1 MLNVHS
7 SDGIAEDVI
16 RAFVQYGSAE
26 MHLKTLVEKT
36 IAKIENPEP
45 GEDTNVLLSKLEEYE
60 TQLDETAS
68 LRRKTML
75 SLFELYDGDKDAWC
89 LVKHLGI
96 GAMQIF
102 EAYQASNKDVTLFN
116 LWMES
121 NKAFIKALCV
131 FLGVEITDCAACFAD
146 MLKGE

>member
-7 SDGIAEDVI
+7 SDGIAEDLI
-16 RAFVQYGSAE
+16 RAFVQYGTAE

-36 IAKIENPEP
+36 LAKIENPSP
-45 GEDTNVLLSKLEEYE
+45 DDGDLIPLLTDYEE
-60 TQLDETAS
+60 QLDEVAS

-75 SLFELYDGDKDAWC
+75 SLFKLYNGNKDNWC

-96 GAMQIF
+96 GAMQMF
-102 EAYQASNKDVTLFN
+102 EAYQASDNDADLYN
-116 LWMES
+116 LWIES
-121 NKAFIKALCV
+121 NKAFIKALCG

-146 MLKGE
+146 MLKEK

>member
-7 SDGIAEDVI
+7 SDGIAEDLI

-36 IAKIENPEP
+36 LAKIENPSP
-45 GEDTNVLLSKLEEYE
+45 DDGDLIPLLTDYEE
-60 TQLDETAS
+60 QLDEVAS

-75 SLFELYDGDKDAWC
+75 SLFKLYNGNKDNWC

-96 GAMQIF
+96 GAMQMF
-102 EAYQASNKDVTLFN
+102 EAYQASDNDADLYN
-116 LWMES
+116 LWIES
-121 NKAFIKALCV
+121 NKAFIKALCG

-146 MLKGE
+146 MLKEK

>member
-7 SDGIAEDVI
+7 SDGIAEDLI

-36 IAKIENPEP
+36 LAKIENPSP
-45 GEDTNVLLSKLEEYE
+45 DDGDLIPLLTDYEE
-60 TQLDETAS
+60 QLDEMAS

-75 SLFELYDGDKDAWC
+75 SLFKLYNGNKDNWC

-96 GAMQIF
+96 GAMQMF
-102 EAYQASNKDVTLFN
+102 EAYQASDNDADLYN
-116 LWMES
+116 LWIES
-121 NKAFIKALCV
+121 NKAFIKALCG

-146 MLKGE
+146 MLKEK

>member
-7 SDGIAEDVI
+7 SDGIAEDLI

-36 IAKIENPEP
+36 LAKIENPSP
-45 GEDTNVLLSKLEEYE
+45 DDGDLIPLLTDYEE
-60 TQLDETAS
+60 QLDEVAS

-75 SLFELYDGDKDAWC
+75 SLFKLYNGNKDNWC

-102 EAYQASNKDVTLFN
+102 EAYQASDNDADLYN
-116 LWMES
+116 LWIES
-121 NKAFIKALCV
+121 NKAFIKALCG

-146 MLKGE
+146 MLKEK

>member
-7 SDGIAEDVI
+7 SDGIAEDLI

-36 IAKIENPEP
+36 LAKIENPSP
-45 GEDTNVLLSKLEEYE
+45 DDGDLIPLLTDYEE
-60 TQLDETAS
+60 QLDGVAS

-75 SLFELYDGDKDAWC
+75 SLFKLYNGNKDNWC

-96 GAMQIF
+96 GAMQMF
-102 EAYQASNKDVTLFN
+102 EAYQASDNDADLYN
-116 LWMES
+116 LWIES
-121 NKAFIKALCV
+121 NKAFIKALCG

-146 MLKGE
+146 MLKEK

>member
-7 SDGIAEDVI
+7 SDGIAEDLI

-36 IAKIENPEP
+36 LAKIENPSP
-45 GEDTNVLLSKLEEYE
+45 DDGDLIPLLTEYE
-60 TQLDETAS
+60 EQLDEVAS

-75 SLFELYDGDKDAWC
+75 SLFKLYNGNKDNWC

-96 GAMQIF
+96 GAMQMF
-102 EAYQASNKDVTLFN
+102 EAYQASDNDADLYN
-116 LWMES
+116 LWIES
-121 NKAFIKALCV
+121 NKAFIKALCG

-146 MLKGE
+146 MLKEK

>member
-7 SDGIAEDVI
+7 SDGIAEDLI

-36 IAKIENPEP
+36 LAKIENPSP
-45 GEDTNVLLSKLEEYE
+45 DDGDLIPLLTDYEE
-60 TQLDETAS
+60 QLNEAAS

-75 SLFELYDGDKDAWC
+75 SLFKLYNGNKDNWC

-96 GAMQIF
+96 GAMQMF
-102 EAYQASNKDVTLFN
+102 EAYQASDNDADLYN
-116 LWMES
+116 LWIES
-121 NKAFIKALCV
+121 NKMFIKSLCG

-146 MLKGE
+146 MLKEK

>member
-7 SDGIAEDVI
+7 SDGIAEDLI

-36 IAKIENPEP
+36 LAKIENPSP
-45 GEDTNVLLSKLEEYE
+45 DDGDLIPLLTDYEE
-60 TQLDETAS
+60 QLDEVAS

-75 SLFELYDGDKDAWC
+75 SLFKLYNGNKDNWC

-96 GAMQIF
+96 GAMQMF
-102 EAYQASNKDVTLFN
+102 EAYQASDHDPDLYN
-116 LWMES
+116 LWIES
-121 NKAFIKALCV
+121 NKMFIKSLCG

-146 MLKGE
+146 MLKEK

>member
-7 SDGIAEDVI
+7 SDGIAEDLI

-36 IAKIENPEP
+36 LAKIENPSP
-45 GEDTNVLLSKLEEYE
+45 DDGDLIPLLTDYEE
-60 TQLDETAS
+60 QLDDVAS

-75 SLFELYDGDKDAWC
+75 SLFKLYNGNKDNWC

-96 GAMQIF
+96 GAMQMF
-102 EAYQASNKDVTLFN
+102 EAYQASDNDADLYN
-116 LWMES
+116 LWIES
-121 NKAFIKALCV
+121 NKAFIKALCG

-146 MLKGE
+146 MLKEK